1 LAATSHILSNFPYPA
16 AASPATMTILSSVQ
30 CSRKP
35 YYLSLLAISPCAT
48 TAQTRKRVTASL
60 CCPKKRQQLDEQAFQ
75 QFYHETMND
84 RFLKFTE
91 ALVKEWEL
99 KRVKLF
105 ALVEEC
111 PCKKAA

>member
-1 LAATSHILSNFPYPA
+1 MSSVADILSELSLPRRCITCNDDHPQL
-16 AASPATMTILSSVQ
+16 SPAQWETVLPPSPRNLAMCHNCADKEEGDCIAMLSE
-30 CSRKP
+30 
-35 YYLSLLAISPCAT
+35 
-48 TAQTRKRVTASL
+48 
-60 CCPKKRQQLDEQAFQ
+60 KRQQLDEQAFQ